1 MTLKNRI
8 NDDMKSAMRAR
19 DAARLSA
26 IRMLLAAI
34 KQREID
40 ERKELSD
47 TEVVG
52 VVERMLKQRKESI
65 AQYKQGGRED
75 LVQAE
80 QLELTVLLAYM
91 PEALSDAEV
100 EAAVAAAIES
110 SGARAI
116 GDMGKVMGELKGRLS
131 GRADMSR
138 VSALVRARLLG

>member
-34 KQREID
+34 KQCEID

-65 AQYKQGGRED
+65 AHYKQGGRED

-80 QLELTVLLAYM
+80 QLELTVLQAYM

-116 GDMGKVMGELKGRLS
+116 GDMGKVMGELKSRLA

-138 VSALVRARLLG
+138 VSALVRARLSG

>member
-19 DAARLSA
+19 EAARLSA

-34 KQREID
+34 KQCEID

-80 QLELTVLLAYM
+80 QLELTVLQAYM

-100 EAAVAAAIES
+100 EAAVAAAVES
-110 SGARAI
+110 SGARVI
-116 GDMGKVMGELKGRLS
+116 GDMGKVMGELKGRLA

-138 VSALVRARLLG
+138 VSALVRARLSG

>member
-1 MTLKNRI
+1 MTLKNQI

-40 ERKELSD
+40 ERKELTD

-65 AQYKQGGRED
+65 AHYEQGGRED

-80 QLELTVLLAYM
+80 QLELTVLQAYM
-91 PEALSDAEV
+91 PEGMSDAEV

-116 GDMGKVMGELKGRLS
+116 GDMGKVMGELKSSLA

-138 VSALVRARLLG
+138 VSALVRARLSG

>member
-40 ERKELSD
+40 ERKELSE

-80 QLELTVLLAYM
+80 QLELTVLQAYM

-116 GDMGKVMGELKGRLS
+116 GDMGKVMGELKGRLA

-138 VSALVRARLLG
+138 VSALVRARLSG